1 MTDKIR
7 VFIEI
12 FPPPVRNIEL
22 AISPENVVKH
32 MSGLI
37 NCANFNKVSDDSAV
51 KVEALYPRLKFNIL
65 PEDFFFY
72 WGKELDEPFV
82 SDKPLVRSI
91 FVPANFRGELNE
103 ICCNS
108 KSTDKQDGFEIRIS
122 AFPYNLSSDQV
133 RKEYDSSAK
142 AADNEKGFGGFLC
155 KTKYFFKH
163 IW

>member
-1 MTDKIR
+1 MG
-7 VFIEI
+7 
-12 FPPPVRNIEL
+12 
-22 AISPENVVKH
+22 
-32 MSGLI
+32 GLI
-37 NCANFNKVSDDSAV
+37 NCANSNEICDSSAV

-72 WGKELDEPFV
+72 WGKELNESFV

-91 FVPANFRGELNE
+91 FVPANFRGELDE

-108 KSTDKQDGFEIRIS
+108 EDADQQDKFEVRIS
-122 AFPYNLSSDQV
+122 AYPYSLGSEVV
-133 RKEYDSSAK
+133 RKEYDGSAK
-142 AADNEKGFGGFLC
+142 PPDNEKGFCGFLC